1 MSDRLLDQHA
11 IVSITDAVGRITY
24 INDKFCQISGYSRAE
39 LIGRDHRL
47 INAGIQSA
55 EFFKDMWQTIST
67 GQVWHGE
74 VCHRAQNGELYW
86 LQATIVPLL
95 DDDGECEQFIAI
107 STDITTRKQ
116 MQTALDEAQRRIS
129 RITNT
134 VPGVVFQCE
143 VAHGRIRYNF
153 VSDRLK
159 EIRGL
164 EPEALLLDSR
174 LAFEQI
180 IDEDQAR
187 CAAGM
192 LTAGINRSHWQGD
205 YRIRMPDASVRWI
218 RSEIN
223 PDADLAVAGATVFTG
238 IWQDVTQLKEAD
250 ERLREVTEGIPV
262 VVFQYRFGFD
272 GQQNFPFFSSV
283 SELICGLNS
292 QDVMRSPSIFFAQID
307 SSDRAAVEQVF
318 VDSASTLLRISLD
331 FRLLHKHSNEVI
343 WMHCESMPKRISD
356 GSVLW
361 NGYLADISM
370 SKIASQELRCAKEAA
385 DAASRAKSDFL
396 ANMSHE
402 IRTPMNGVIGM
413 TELALETD
421 LTEEQRNYLD
431 MVKSSSEALL
441 RVINDILDFS
451 KIEAGMLQIEKIPFN
466 LSRLVGETLKLLAVR
481 AHAKQIELVCDI
493 DPEVPL
499 EVIGDSGRLR
509 QILMNLIGNAIKF
522 TEQGE
527 VVLQVGLVS
536 VDNRPKVFKFSVQ
549 DSGMGIQSSKLHSI
563 FEAFSQEDSSI
574 TRRFGGTG
582 LGLTISASL
591 VEALGGQI
599 SVQSEPGRGSQ
610 FDFTVALE
618 VNTEVLDRVLQPVN
632 LTGLRVLLVED
643 NRISR
648 SVITRILENSGM
660 QTWEAD
666 SGTTALTMMRQS
678 VQAAHYFDLILLDVS
693 GCVNVRKF
701 GGVLCKWLPK
711 SKGACRPLC
720 FY

>member
-1 MSDRLLDQHA
+1 
-11 IVSITDAVGRITY
+11 
-24 INDKFCQISGYSRAE
+24 
-39 LIGRDHRL
+39 
-47 INAGIQSA
+47 
-55 EFFKDMWQTIST
+55 
-67 GQVWHGE
+67 
-74 VCHRAQNGELYW
+74 
-86 LQATIVPLL
+86 
-95 DDDGECEQFIAI
+95 
-107 STDITTRKQ
+107 
-116 MQTALDEAQRRIS
+116 
-129 RITNT
+129 
-134 VPGVVFQCE
+134 
-143 VAHGRIRYNF
+143 
-153 VSDRLK
+153 
-159 EIRGL
+159 
-164 EPEALLLDSR
+164 
-174 LAFEQI
+174 
-180 IDEDQAR
+180 
-187 CAAGM
+187 
-192 LTAGINRSHWQGD
+192 
-205 YRIRMPDASVRWI
+205 
-218 RSEIN
+218 
-223 PDADLAVAGATVFTG
+223 
-238 IWQDVTQLKEAD
+238 
-250 ERLREVTEGIPV
+250 
-262 VVFQYRFGFD
+262 
-272 GQQNFPFFSSV
+272 
-283 SELICGLNS
+283 
-292 QDVMRSPSIFFAQID
+292 
-307 SSDRAAVEQVF
+307 
-318 VDSASTLLRISLD
+318 
-331 FRLLHKHSNEVI
+331 
-343 WMHCESMPKRISD
+343 
-356 GSVLW
+356 
-361 NGYLADISM
+361 
-370 SKIASQELRCAKEAA
+370 
-385 DAASRAKSDFL
+385 
-396 ANMSHE
+396 
-402 IRTPMNGVIGM
+402 
-413 TELALETD
+413 
-421 LTEEQRNYLD
+421 

-591 VEALGGQI
+591 VEALGGHI

-618 VNTEVLDRVLQPVN
+618 INTEVLDRVLQPVN